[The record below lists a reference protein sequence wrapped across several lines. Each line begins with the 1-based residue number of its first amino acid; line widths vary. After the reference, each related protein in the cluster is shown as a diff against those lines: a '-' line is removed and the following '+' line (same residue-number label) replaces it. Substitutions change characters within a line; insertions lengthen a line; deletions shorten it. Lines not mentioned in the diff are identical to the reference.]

1 MEFNEV
7 IKKRRMTR
15 EFSNKEVQYCDIEAI
30 IEAGSLAPTC
40 NHLRQWDF
48 VIIDDRMIINILAK
62 CVKNYSSS
70 ASKPKNPYEDM
81 CNYAFPRQQ
90 SMIEEAQFII
100 LPIIKENSLYKATNM
115 FSLMHFADTWC
126 AIENMF
132 LKATELGLGCSM
144 HVPSMEEQNNIFNL
158 IKCKKGY
165 ALTCIIGIGYPSET
179 AYYPEEIEFDRK
191 RIHRNRW

>member
-70 ASKPKNPYEDM
+70 ASKIHMKI
-81 CNYAFPRQQ
+81 CV
-90 SMIEEAQFII
+90 I
-100 LPIIKENSLYKATNM
+100 
-115 FSLMHFADTWC
+115 MHFLD
-126 AIENMF
+126 N
-132 LKATELGLGCSM
+132 S
-144 HVPSMEEQNNIFNL
+144 Q
-158 IKCKKGY
+158 
-165 ALTCIIGIGYPSET
+165 
-179 AYYPEEIEFDRK
+179 
-191 RIHRNRW
+191 